1 MGAPIHQSP
10 QTEGREP
17 VVDFSGSPVKCRTG
31 NGPSRP
37 AARASCAPAAS
48 GLSPREGYRLVSSVY
63 DLEPNPI
70 LSLEQRFLEQ
80 LLPPVKG
87 LDVVDLGCGTGR
99 WLAKFAEKAPRSLVG
114 MDFSAEML
122 AQAKLRLG
130 TSASLVLA
138 DCSNLPFP
146 RSSANIIVCS
156 FLISYL
162 PDLDTFAYQI
172 RRLLRPGGSIFLS
185 DLHPA
190 TSASLGWRRGF
201 NVDGSFVDIATHL
214 RPIKDVL
221 RSFETL
227 GIDTKALFEPHFGAF
242 ERELFNKA
250 GKMGAFDA
258 ASGLPATYIAQLRLR
273 PRRPY
278 PRGKNPR
285 SANLAIGVPQ
295 AASRGTLDN
304 FIGAQIALGPQEAIR
319 ANLTIENG
327 RITLLQSADA
337 AASCPPQPRKRIV
350 DLSGFLLLPGLA
362 NAHDHLEFALF
373 PRLGKGGYRNF
384 VEWIDDIHHP
394 EASPVREHC
403 AVPKDVRLW
412 WGGIRNLLCGV
423 TTVCHH
429 NPYVDEVFDEGFPIR
444 VQREFSWAH
453 SLHLDDDIA
462 RKQRSAPPDQ
472 PFILHLAEG
481 IDSKSASEIVR
492 LAEQKALTERTVIV
506 HGLGLDE
513 AGFALLRSAGAA
525 LIWCPTSNVFLFGRT
540 HDRKTLECLRYLA
553 LGSDSPLTGGDL
565 LDEIRFAAE
574 TVGLPVEQLY
584 LLVTTKAAQVL
595 RLKSGEGTLRIGAL
609 ADFIAVKDNGLSPAR
624 TLAALT
630 YRDVELVVI
639 GGQVQL
645 ASSELL
651 QRLPRL
657 VKTGLHPLEIEG
669 ELRWIRAPLNR
680 LFAEAQRHLP
690 GEIKLGGRRVRHGL
704 SA

>member
-1 MGAPIHQSP
+1 
-10 QTEGREP
+10 
-17 VVDFSGSPVKCRTG
+17 VKCRTA
-31 NGPSRP
+31 NGPARP
-37 AARASCAPAAS
+37 AARASSAPAAS
-48 GLSPREGYRLVSSVY
+48 DLSPRDGYRLVSSVY

-70 LSLEQRFLEQ
+70 ISLEQRFLEQ
-80 LLPPVKG
+80 LLPPVNG

-130 TSASLVLA
+130 TSANLVLA

-156 FLISYL
+156 FLMSYL
-162 PDLDTFAYQI
+162 PDLDTFAHQI

-201 NVDGSFVDIATHL
+201 NVDGSFIGIATHL
-214 RPIKDVL
+214 RPVKDVL

-227 GIDTKALFEPHFGAF
+227 GIDVKALFEPHFGAF

-250 GKMGAFDA
+250 GKMSAFDA
-258 ASGLPATYIAQLRLR
+258 ATGLPATYIAHLRLR
-273 PRRPY
+273 PRRSY
-278 PRGKNPR
+278 PRRNNPP
-285 SANLAIGVPQ
+285 SADLATIGAPQ
-295 AASRGTLDN
+295 ARSRGSLAN
-304 FIGAQIALGPQEAIR
+304 FIGAQIALGPREAIR

-327 RITLLQSADA
+327 RITLLKSAGA
-337 AASCPPQPRKRIV
+337 APSCPPKPRKGTF

-384 VEWIDDIHHP
+384 VEWADDIHQP

-429 NPYVDEVFDEGFPIR
+429 NPYIEEVFDKGFPIR

-453 SLHLDDDIA
+453 SLYLDDDIA

-472 PFILHLAEG
+472 SFIVHLAEG

-540 HDRKTLECLRYLA
+540 HDRKALECLRYLA
-553 LGSDSPLTGGDL
+553 LGSDSPLTASGDL

-584 LLVTTKAAQVL
+584 LLVTTKAAEVL

-609 ADFIAVKDNGLSPAR
+609 ADFIAVKDNGQSPAH

-630 YRDVELVVI
+630 YRDVELVII

-645 ASSELL
+645 ASTELF

-669 ELRWIRAPLNR
+669 ELRWIRAPLQR
-680 LFAEAQRHLP
+680 LFSAAQKHLP